1 MTLEQTD
8 NGSSDRQRFR
18 ALLITLVVLIIGSG
32 LIDYA
37 GQFLNAKVLIV
48 LSVLLLAQVLIVAVA
63 SVRAG
68 HVLAMRWLVGVT
80 IVAQIVA
87 AAIDSTPLRVAAQLL
102 ALASVGYAVVVVLQF
117 LVRSRS
123 ADSNT
128 IQAAI
133 CVFLLLGVFWAVLFS
148 SIARLEPGAFTIGGH
163 PAMMGFGAGSATGI
177 YYSFVTLTTLG
188 YGDIIPVT
196 TAARMAAV
204 LEALAGQI
212 YMVVLVARLVGL
224 NIAQAQD

>member
-1 MTLEQTD
+1 MTTKQTG
-8 NGSSDRQRFR
+8 NGSSDPQRFR
-18 ALLITLVVLIIGSG
+18 ALLITLVVLIVGSG

-37 GQFLNAKVLIV
+37 GQLLHAKLLMG
-48 LSVLLLAQVLIVAVA
+48 LSVLLLSQVLIVAVA
-63 SVRAG
+63 SVKTENA
-68 HVLAMRWLVGVT
+68 LAMRWLVGVT
-80 IVAQIVA
+80 IVTQSVA
-87 AAIDSTPLRVAAQLL
+87 ASIDSTSLRVAAQSL
-102 ALASVGYAVVVVLQF
+102 ALASVGYAIVVVLRF
-117 LVRSRS
+117 LVRSRH

-128 IQAAI
+128 IQASI
-133 CVFLLLGVFWAVLFS
+133 CVFLLMGVFWAVLYS
-148 SIARLEPGAFTIGGH
+148 SIARLEPGAFTIGGQ

-224 NIAQAQD
+224 SITQPQD